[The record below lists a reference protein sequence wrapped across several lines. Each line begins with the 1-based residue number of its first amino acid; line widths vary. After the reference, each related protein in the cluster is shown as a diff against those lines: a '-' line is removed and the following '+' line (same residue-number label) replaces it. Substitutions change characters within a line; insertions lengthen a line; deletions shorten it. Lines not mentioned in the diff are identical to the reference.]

1 MTHPDSVAK
10 VEKFFS
16 DTVQDRRATPSF
28 LPDPVPEADL
38 EKILAAGRAA
48 PSAFN
53 LQPWRFVVVRDI
65 EERRRLRLAALNQPK
80 VEEAPVVLI
89 ACADVEGWKNGDLE
103 KLIALAQA
111 HGYGNEARYASIRK
125 NVSTFFTA
133 APGASGGI
141 APDFAVWGNRQTMI
155 AFTTMMWMAEVL
167 GYDTAPM
174 EGFDE
179 GLVKSAFAI
188 PESVR
193 VVALLAIGHRSG
205 TDKAFAGRFP
215 MAHNFFAEKWGVP
228 IKF

>member
-1 MTHPDSVAK
+1 MTHPDGKA
-10 VEKFFS
+10 EKSLS
-16 DTVQDRRATPSF
+16 DAIRDRRATPSF

-38 EKILAAGRAA
+38 EKILAAGLAA

-53 LQPWRFVVVRDI
+53 LQPWRFVVVRDL
-65 EERRRLRLAALNQPK
+65 EQRRRLRLAAMNQPK

-89 ACADVEGWKNGDLE
+89 ACADLDGWKNGEME

-111 HGYGNEARYASIRK
+111 HGYGNEARYASMRK
-125 NVSTFFTA
+125 SVSRFFSTE
-133 APGASGGI
+133 PGASGGI

-193 VVALLAIGHRSG
+193 VVALLAIGHRNG

-215 MAHNFFAEKWGVP
+215 MAHNFFAEKWGVS